1 MKQLLCSLLFICLA
15 GTIFAQKDIRGIV
28 KDASD
33 GEAMIG
39 VTVIVKEDNT
49 VGTSTDIDGNFSL
62 LVPENATLIFSY
74 TGYVSQEIVVGEQT
88 ELDVNMNESLN
99 ELDEV
104 VVVGYGTQKKS
115 VVTGAI
121 SKVKSDVL
129 ENMPV
134 TRIENSLLGRTS
146 GVRVTTNSGQP
157 GAGSVVRIRG
167 TTTTGDSNPLYV
179 VDGVPV
185 EGGIDY
191 LSQSDI
197 ESIEV
202 LKDASAGIY
211 GARAANGVILITTK
225 KGKAG
230 QTSVSYH
237 GYYGVQNPWRKLRM
251 LNATEYATLL
261 NEASASDGGEILFD
275 DPQSLGVGTDW
286 QDAVFQEDA
295 PMQNHELSISSGT
308 EKSSYFASFSYFK
321 QEGIVSDV
329 NSNYERFTARINS
342 EHKIGDKFTFGNRLA
357 YTHII
362 GRGVAENSEFG
373 SPLSRA
379 INIDP
384 ITPLYETDPDVLATQ
399 VFTDFPVVSD
409 ENGVFGISELVTSE
423 ILNPVAALKV
433 AQGQGNS
440 DKIVGNV
447 YGQFEII
454 KDLKFRSSIGADL
467 AFWGGDGFTPVYYLN
482 SSNRVDINSY
492 NRSQNRGIKWIFEN
506 TLSYQKLLGVHDFA
520 LVVGTNAEKNTGQGI
535 GGSIQDIPVSDI
547 GSASLGF
554 FNQPD
559 LQSFYGYEY
568 EDRLASYFGRLN
580 YNYAQKY
587 LLSIILRTDGS
598 SRFGSNNKFGFFP
611 AVSLGWVL
619 TEENFLSNSDAI
631 NFFKFRGSWGI
642 NGNNRI
648 GNFEYVSTIGEGRSY
663 TFGTGDNLTNGVS
676 PGAIANPDLKW
687 EETTQINVGFDSR
700 LFKKFTLTFDI
711 YNKTTT
717 GILDRIF
724 VPLYVGNTGP
734 RGNIGTM
741 ENRGVELELGY
752 KNNIGEFDFDIVG
765 NISYVENEVTFINDD
780 ATFVPGQ
787 RFGPQGL
794 EITRTEV
801 GRPIGFLFGYQTD
814 GIYQNQGELENAIPD
829 ALGTPSVGDIR
840 FVDTNN
846 DGIINDD
853 DRTMIGDGTPTWTYG
868 FNISTRWKAFDM
880 ILFGQGVGGND
891 IYNATRRFDL
901 PKSNYNASALGRWT
915 GEGTSTTY
923 PRLSLADPNRNFTRS
938 SDFFV
943 EDGSFFRIK
952 TLQIGYSLPQHI
964 IERAGMSKLR
974 VYISGNNMFTFTKY
988 KGFDPEIG
996 ASFGVDRGIY
1006 PQPRFYMMGV
1016 NVSF

>member
-1 MKQLLCSLLFICLA
+1 MKQLLCSFLFFCLL
-15 GTIFAQKDIRGIV
+15 GTLNAQKDIRGTI
-28 KDASD
+28 KDGTD

-39 VTVIVKEDNT
+39 VTIIVKEDNT

-62 LVPENATLIFSY
+62 LVPDDATLIISY
-74 TGYVSQEIVVGEQT
+74 TGYATQEIAIGDQT
-88 ELDVNMNESLN
+88 EFDIIMSEGIN
-99 ELDEV
+99 ELDEIV
-104 VVVGYGTQKKS
+104 VTGYGTQKKS

-157 GAGSVVRIRG
+157 GASSVVRIRG
-167 TTTTGDSNPLYV
+167 TTTTGNSDPLYV

-211 GARAANGVILITTK
+211 GARSASGVILITTK

-230 QTSVSYH
+230 ETSVSYH
-237 GYYGVQNPWRKLRM
+237 GYYGVQNPWRKLRL
-251 LNATEYATLL
+251 LNSTEYATLL
-261 NEASASDGGEILFD
+261 NEASAADGGEVLFD
-275 DPQSLGVGTDW
+275 DPRSLGEGTDW
-286 QDAVFQEDA
+286 QSAVFQEDA

-308 EKSSYFASFSYFK
+308 DNSSYFASFSYFD
-321 QEGIVSDV
+321 QQGIVSDV
-329 NSNYERFTARINS
+329 NSNYKRFTARINT
-342 EHKIGDKFTFGNRLA
+342 EHKIGSRFTFGNRLS

-384 ITPLYETDPDVLATQ
+384 ITPLYETDPDVLSTQ
-399 VFTDFPVVSD
+399 VFTEFPVVRD

-433 AQGQGNS
+433 AQGVGTS

-454 KDLKFRSSIGADL
+454 ENLKFRSSIGADL
-467 AFWGGDGFTPVYYLN
+467 AFWGGEGFTPVYYLN
-482 SSNRVDINSY
+482 ASNRVDVNSY
-492 NRSQNRGIKWIFEN
+492 SRNQNRGIKWILEN
-506 TLSYQKLLGVHDFA
+506 TLNYQKLFGMHDVGV
-520 LVVGTNAEKNTGQGI
+520 VVGTTAEKNTGRGI
-535 GGSIQDIPVSDI
+535 GGGIQDIPITNIDQ
-547 GSASLGF
+547 ASLGF

-559 LQSFYGYEY
+559 LQSFYGFEY
-568 EDRLASYFGRLN
+568 EDRLASYFGRIN

-587 LLSIILRTDGS
+587 LLSVILRTDGS
-598 SRFGSNNKFGFFP
+598 SRFGDNNKFGFFP
-611 AVSLGWVL
+611 SVSLGWVL
-619 TEENFLSNSDAI
+619 TEENFLANNDHI
-631 NFFKFRGSWGI
+631 NFFKIRGSWGI
-642 NGNNRI
+642 NGNNNI

-663 TFGTGDNLTNGVS
+663 TFGTGDVLTNGVS

-687 EETTQINVGFDSR
+687 EETAQTNFGFDSR
-700 LFKKFTLTFDI
+700 LFKKMTFTFDI
-711 YNKTTT
+711 YQKKTT

-741 ENRGVELELGY
+741 ENRGIELELGY
-752 KNNIGEFDFDIVG
+752 KNTIGEFNFDIVG
-765 NISYVENEVTFINDD
+765 NVSYTENEVTFINADSD
-780 ATFVPGQ
+780 FIPGQ

-814 GIYQNQGELENAIPD
+814 GIYQNQAELENAVPD
-829 ALGTPSVGDIR
+829 ALGTPTVGDIR
-840 FVDTNN
+840 FVDLNN

-868 FNISTRWKAFDM
+868 FNLSTRWKSFDM
-880 ILFGQGVGGND
+880 VLFGQGVGGND

-901 PKSNYNASALGRWT
+901 PKSNYNANALGRWT

-923 PRLSLADPNRNFTRS
+923 PRLTLADPNRNFTRS

-943 EDGSFFRIK
+943 ENGSFFRIK
-952 TLQIGYSLPQHI
+952 TLQIGYTLPKYLT
-964 IERAGMSKLR
+964 ERAGMSKVR
-974 VYISGNNMFTFTKY
+974 FYVSGNNLFTFTKY
-988 KGFDPEIG
+988 SGFDPEIG

-1006 PQPRFYMMGV
+1006 PQPRFYLLGV
-1016 NVSF
+1016 NVRF